1 MSTASRLAAVR
12 ARIDLPTLRRAAGL
26 LDGRHRSIFSGHGQ
40 DFDDQVEYHPGDDV
54 SDIDWKSSARAGHP
68 IIRRF
73 VRESNLS
80 VVFLIDTGRTMA
92 ASAASGEPK
101 CEVAMLAADVIA
113 FLARQRGDTVGLLAG
128 DAERIQHLPARS
140 GTEHMELLLRVVERS
155 FDVTGP
161 PADVG
166 RLLDRALTMIT
177 RRSLMVLITD
187 EARPGPEHEDSLRRL
202 RTRHEVMVVNVADLL
217 AAGAGSRVTAD
228 VDTGRTLPAFLR
240 ADARLADQ
248 ATSAA
253 TARRDEVQT
262 LLRRRGIEGVTMTG
276 TDAVIDQLIDLLRRQ
291 RRVARR

>member
-1 MSTASRLAAVR
+1 MPTASRLAAVR

-54 SDIDWKSSARAGHP
+54 TDIDWKSSARAGHP

-80 VVFLIDTGRTMA
+80 VVFLVDTGRTMA

-101 CEVAMLAADVIA
+101 SDVALLAADVIA

-128 DAERIQHLPARS
+128 DAERIQHLTARS
-140 GTEHMELLLRVVERS
+140 GTEHMELLLRVVEKS
-155 FDVTGP
+155 FDVEGP
-161 PADVG
+161 RADVG

-177 RRSLMVLITD
+177 RRSLMVLLTD
-187 EARPGPEHEDSLRRL
+187 EARPGPEHEDALRRL
-202 RTRHEVMVVNVADLL
+202 RTRHEVMVVHVADLL
-217 AAGAGSRVTAD
+217 AAGSGPQVTAD

-240 ADARLADQ
+240 ADARLVDE
-248 ATSAA
+248 ATTAA
-253 TARRDEVQT
+253 TTRRSEVQS

-276 TDAVIDQLIDLLRRQ
+276 TDVVVEQLIDVLRRQ

>member
-80 VVFLIDTGRTMA
+80 VVFLVDTGRTMA
-92 ASAASGEPK
+92 ASAASGEQK
-101 CEVAMLAADVIA
+101 SEVALLAADVIA

-140 GTEHMELLLRVVERS
+140 GTEHMELLLRVWRS
-155 FDVTGP
+155 P
-161 PADVG
+161 
-166 RLLDRALTMIT
+166 
-177 RRSLMVLITD
+177 
-187 EARPGPEHEDSLRRL
+187 
-202 RTRHEVMVVNVADLL
+202 
-217 AAGAGSRVTAD
+217 
-228 VDTGRTLPAFLR
+228 
-240 ADARLADQ
+240 
-248 ATSAA
+248 
-253 TARRDEVQT
+253 
-262 LLRRRGIEGVTMTG
+262 
-276 TDAVIDQLIDLLRRQ
+276 
-291 RRVARR
+291 